1 MSDDLTPQGE
11 SAVRL
16 ALRVA
21 RVRALHRRRPHSAN
35 GGTPS
40 FAAFDFVAHGQTEF
54 PDLCDHC
61 RVPWPCATAIA
72 LEDVA

>member
-1 MSDDLTPQGE
+1 MSDDLTPQGA

-16 ALRVA
+16 ARTIV
-21 RVRALHRRRPHSAN
+21 RVRALHRRRAHSAN

-40 FAAFDFVAHGQTEF
+40 VVAFDFVAHGQTEF

-61 RVPWPCATAIA
+61 RVAWPCATAVA
-72 LEDVA
+72 LGETL